1 MRFSAS
7 RRSKPSW
14 RQGRPPRPPPQ
25 NLPVP
30 PGHSP
35 LAVLSWKCLSA
46 QVDGERITRISV
58 EGELK
63 PGDEK
68 VFRSALLTVD
78 DDYLPIVFLNSPG
91 GDLNAGIEIGNTIW
105 TNEFVTVVLDDAI
118 CASACALAWLGGRP
132 RYVELGSA
140 IGFHAPTRVDD
151 PERNP
156 DSVGSA
162 VTGGYLNQLGFKT
175 GAIAYMTELGPDE
188 MRWLTPEDAQRLGIY
203 YEVWDYAFE
212 ALGSVNSY
220 RNSSSRLKL
229 RSR

>member
-1 MRFSAS
+1 MLSIRQTPFFL
-7 RRSKPSW
+7 KW
-14 RQGRPPRPPPQ
+14 RNGDGAADFVAAEADHGRPDDTGKGNHVVQ
-25 NLPVP
+25 F
-30 PGHSP
+30 
-35 LAVLSWKCLSA
+35 
-46 QVDGERITRISV
+46 
-58 EGELK
+58 
-63 PGDEK
+63 GDEPLDA
-68 VFRSALLTVD
+68 R
-78 DDYLPIVFLNSPG
+78 PM
-91 GDLNAGIEIGNTIW
+91 GN
-105 TNEFVTVVLDDAI
+105 VTCL
-118 CASACALAWLGGRP
+118 
-132 RYVELGSA
+132 E
-140 IGFHAPTRVDD
+140 VDD

-188 MRWLTPEDAQRLGIY
+188 MRWLTPEDAERLGIY